1 MDFLFEIGLE
11 ELPSRYV
18 DEAESN
24 LKKIAEKEL
33 KDGRIDF
40 SEIESFSTPRRV
52 AIIIK
57 NIAEKQADLDKKSVG
72 PSVEVAYKD
81 GVLTKAGEGFV
92 KSQGATENDIKIIEN
107 EKGKYISIEK
117 FVAGKPLKEVLPE
130 ILTNIIKKIE
140 FEKSM
145 KWSNKSFRFAR
156 PIKWFVTLLDNEIL
170 PFEFEGL
177 KGGNKTRGMRY
188 FASQDI
194 ELSNPDEYLAKLRE
208 NAVIAKKDDR
218 KSEILKSIKE
228 NCENDGDVA
237 IINNYLLEEVVNLV
251 EYPYAIKGEF
261 SKDYLKL
268 PEDIITITMETHQR
282 YFPVKDA
289 NGKLTNKFIVIRNAP
304 EYSEVVKKGNEKV
317 IEPRLADAK
326 FFFDEDLKDKFSDNV
341 EKLKEVTFQKDMGTI
356 FEKVKRSEKIAE
368 YLISELNLNDKKE
381 NIIRTVDLAKADL
394 VSNVIGEKEFTKLQG
409 FMGSVYAEKQGENK
423 DVALGIFEHYLPRYQ
438 GDGLPTTVE
447 GAIAGIADKMDTVI
461 GCFAVGLKPTSSKDP
476 YALRRATQGIIQVIL
491 NSKLSFDY
499 KKLIEKAYEIFS
511 SDKKVLEKDVV
522 KDVTEFFRQRVIN
535 VLSEKYKK
543 DFINYEINLE
553 SNIVELDKKL
563 SELLKLSKTENFEI
577 LINLLKRVKNI
588 VKDEKIENLNIDSIL
603 FELEEEKTLYNFA
616 NQLET
621 IENTDFSN
629 YIETLLNNA
638 ATINEFFD
646 NVIINVDDKKLKN
659 NRIALLKK
667 LENSID
673 KMISI

>member
-107 EKGKYISIEK
+107 EKGKYILIEK

-208 NAVIAKKDDR
+208 NAVIAKKR
-218 KSEILKSIKE
+218 
-228 NCENDGDVA
+228 
-237 IINNYLLEEVVNLV
+237 
-251 EYPYAIKGEF
+251 
-261 SKDYLKL
+261 
-268 PEDIITITMETHQR
+268 
-282 YFPVKDA
+282 
-289 NGKLTNKFIVIRNAP
+289 
-304 EYSEVVKKGNEKV
+304 
-317 IEPRLADAK
+317 
-326 FFFDEDLKDKFSDNV
+326 
-341 EKLKEVTFQKDMGTI
+341 
-356 FEKVKRSEKIAE
+356 
-368 YLISELNLNDKKE
+368 
-381 NIIRTVDLAKADL
+381 
-394 VSNVIGEKEFTKLQG
+394 
-409 FMGSVYAEKQGENK
+409 
-423 DVALGIFEHYLPRYQ
+423 
-438 GDGLPTTVE
+438 
-447 GAIAGIADKMDTVI
+447 
-461 GCFAVGLKPTSSKDP
+461 
-476 YALRRATQGIIQVIL
+476 
-491 NSKLSFDY
+491 
-499 KKLIEKAYEIFS
+499 
-511 SDKKVLEKDVV
+511 
-522 KDVTEFFRQRVIN
+522 
-535 VLSEKYKK
+535 
-543 DFINYEINLE
+543 
-553 SNIVELDKKL
+553 
-563 SELLKLSKTENFEI
+563 
-577 LINLLKRVKNI
+577 
-588 VKDEKIENLNIDSIL
+588 
-603 FELEEEKTLYNFA
+603 
-616 NQLET
+616 
-621 IENTDFSN
+621 
-629 YIETLLNNA
+629 
-638 ATINEFFD
+638 
-646 NVIINVDDKKLKN
+646 
-659 NRIALLKK
+659 
-667 LENSID
+667 
-673 KMISI
+673 